1 MDLIDKLGLAPHIQF
16 VSGVTDERIV
26 ELYAEAELAV
36 VPSLYEGFSLPAVE
50 AMASGTPIV
59 ASRAGALPEVLGSG
73 GECADLVAPGNVEE
87 LTGALSRLLDSPG
100 RRQWLGTAGRRR
112 ALDVFS
118 WESVAAQT
126 ARVYARAI
134 ERSGLPR
141 REVTAV
147 DEPC

>member
-1 MDLIDKLGLAPHIQF
+1 LLDQ
-16 VSGVTDERIV
+16 
-26 ELYAEAELAV
+26 ELQ
-36 VPSLYEGFSLPAVE
+36 
-50 AMASGTPIV
+50 
-59 ASRAGALPEVLGSG
+59 
-73 GECADLVAPGNVEE
+73 CADLVAPGNVEE

-126 ARVYARAI
+126 VRVYSRAI
-134 ERSGLPR
+134 ERTGSHR
-141 REVTAV
+141 RAIEAV

>member
-1 MDLIDKLGLAPHIQF
+1 MCIRDSIVHV
-16 VSGVTDERIV
+16 VSGLSDSD
-26 ELYAEAELAV
+26 LAALFASAEIACI
-36 VPSLYEGFSLPAVE
+36 PSLYEGFSLPAVE

-87 LTGALSRLLDSPG
+87 LTSAFSRLLDSPG

-126 ARVYARAI
+126 VRVYSRAI
-134 ERSGLPR
+134 ERTGSPR
-141 REVTAV
+141 RRIEAV